1 MQTHD
6 TPQVWIGCLAS
17 YNAGRLIGEWVDATD
32 ADEIG
37 EAEKR
42 VAITAVAAAKE
53 AGEYPVY
60 FGDPEEFFIA
70 DYDGFPQAAVS
81 MLGEYADYATV
92 AAVAVGIEAHGEPFA
107 KWLGSI
113 DSLDEPAT
121 LVERF
126 TESYRGEWE
135 SEEAFAM
142 EQAMEMGLGGLGAV
156 WERPKPPYGI
166 SDERVNII
174 DALSSYIDWETVA
187 REYFDHGSYT
197 FDDGSVFEDAH

>member
-42 VAITAVAAAKE
+42 VAITAVAAAQE

-121 LVERF
+121 LVDRF
-126 TESYRGEWE
+126 TEAYRGEYD
-135 SEEAFAM
+135 SEEAYAR
-142 EQAMEMGLGGLGAV
+142 EYVSDTGGWSGV
-156 WERPKPPYGI
+156 PSQVEIEVGFQRKKI
-166 SDERVNII
+166 DIFDEL
-174 DALSSYIDWETVA
+174 DSYIDWESVA
-187 REYFDHGSYT
+187 RELFDHGSLT
-197 FDDGSVFEDAH
+197 FDDGSVFDDSQ